1 MPEKSLNVTN
11 TPLGKTNSAAW
22 RQPQSKVRTSSEVLS
37 GFREAGRPNEY
48 PECDKYTKWKD

>member
-1 MPEKSLNVTN
+1 MHERFLNAKN
-11 TPLGKTNSAAW
+11 TRNGKINSAAW

-48 PECDKYTKWKD
+48 PECDKYTAWKN

>member
-1 MPEKSLNVTN
+1 MHEKSLNVIN

-48 PECDKYTKWKD
+48 PECEKYTKWKE